1 MSTTSELFFQHGDR
15 EFRDKEVKLIQHTFE
30 MFPKLSQSEMIETV
44 CEHLDWLT
52 TSGMPKRTACKQLLE
67 QMEGQGLITFPKKR
81 GKGSVSQPP
90 PEETAKTDA
99 PDILEGPLKSI
110 APVVVTPVTNDEDR
124 HLWNEYMERYHPL
137 GFKRPFGHFIRYF
150 VRASGQY
157 LGCILISGA
166 SRTLASRDHW
176 IGWDNKQ
183 RKVNLS
189 WVINNSRYLI
199 FPWINIP
206 HLASHVLGQLARRVA
221 DDWNERWGFRPLLL
235 ETFVDPAHYSGIC
248 YKAAG
253 WELLGNT
260 SGRGLA
266 RPSKSYKSSTKLIYV
281 KPLSKQ
287 CQSLLCS
294 TLESRTEL

>member
-30 MFPKLSQSEMIETV
+30 LFPKLSQSEMIETV

-67 QMEGQGLITFPKKR
+67 QMEEQGLIKFPKKR
-81 GKGSVSQPP
+81 GKGSVSQSP

-99 PDILEGPLKSI
+99 PDILEAPLKSI
-110 APVVVTPVTNDEDR
+110 APVEVTPVTNDGDR

-266 RPSKSYKSSTKLIYV
+266 RPGKSYKSSTKLIYV

-294 TLESRTEL
+294 TLEGRTEL